1 MRRAVLYILAAAVFL
16 TGLGFLLY
24 PNVERLAAGY
34 RNREKIAAFQQ
45 EKKHREEAGPDDGK
59 ADSGYEELLRQMQE
73 YNISIY
79 ENGQKDLK
87 DVWSY
92 EQNPFDF
99 RAAGLPDDMIGYI
112 TIDAMDEEMPLYI
125 GANEENM
132 KKGAVV
138 MGQTSMPVGGAD
150 TNCVI
155 AAHRGY
161 RGIPMFQY
169 IEVLAPGDKVEI
181 TNLWGTL
188 EYEVVKSIVIY
199 PDDIDAVKIVPGE
212 DMLTLITC
220 HPYTKNYQRYVVYC
234 RRTDSPAQD
243 AGSAE
248 NTEGEKKDIS
258 GALADRKG
266 VEYESSAGDIR
277 RERELNTAALAVLT
291 VIVAGAAVLHIHA
304 GRKAGRGGRRKKR
317 RCIKRRKT
325 RGCK

>member
-1 MRRAVLYILAAAVFL
+1 MRRTVLYILAAAVFL
-16 TGLGFLLY
+16 AGLGILLY
-24 PNVERLAAGY
+24 PNVERLTAGY
-34 RNREKIAAFQQ
+34 GNREKITAFQ
-45 EKKHREEAGPDDGK
+45 RENERGDESGPEDGE
-59 ADSGYEELLRQMQE
+59 ADSGYEDLLRQMQE
-73 YNISIY
+73 YNTSIY
-79 ENGQKDLK
+79 EDGQKDLK

-99 RAAGLPDDMIGYI
+99 HAAGLPDDMIGYI

-132 KKGAVV
+132 ENGAVV
-138 MGQTSMPVGGAD
+138 MGQTSMPIGGEN

-169 IEVLAPGDKVEI
+169 IEVLKPGDKVEI
-181 TNLWGTL
+181 TNLWDTL

-234 RRTDSPAQD
+234 RRTDGSGQD
-243 AGSAE
+243 GESTEEAGGKA
-248 NTEGEKKDIS
+248 DIS
-258 GALADRKG
+258 EALADRKG
-266 VEYESSAGDIR
+266 VEYESSADDIR
-277 RERELNTAALAVLT
+277 RERELNAAALAVLAV
-291 VIVAGAAVLHIHA
+291 VIAAAAAALCVHA
-304 GRKAGRGGRRKKR
+304 GRKAGKGRSARRRK
-317 RCIKRRKT
+317 RKKN
-325 RGCK
+325 RK